1 MPVAV
6 ETTSVPSNGPTANAR
21 RYGESGG
28 VSPKRQRV
36 RPPPSSLVSRR
47 RAFAM
52 ATRPCGAVSSSAKRA
67 LKDGS
72 SKQGK
77 SRRDSAGQSV
87 VIAYRSSPR
96 VER

>member
-1 MPVAV
+1 
-6 ETTSVPSNGPTANAR
+6 
-21 RYGESGG
+21 
-28 VSPKRQRV
+28 
-36 RPPPSSLVSRR
+36 
-47 RAFAM
+47 M